1 MIPMALEAN
10 ISDRGLSAPVALLP
24 RSGRRVIALN
34 RRSCHAKVHKD
45 FNAERHL
52 VDRQAYEHRCSTAL
66 AEWQSL
72 AGLS

>member
-1 MIPMALEAN
+1 MIPISLEAN
-10 ISDRGLSAPVALLP
+10 MP
-24 RSGRRVIALN
+24 GRRLIALH
-34 RRSCHAKVHKD
+34 RRVWYAKVHNY